1 MKKEGFSFRKKHGCR
16 IHFKNALNER
26 FPSIIYNKKVRRELE
41 NMVNYGKFTFVS
53 PCKSNNRKMIDVELQ
68 GVTVPM
74 IWDFK
79 HGSPVTAYYEHRIQ
93 VKEKV

>member
-1 MKKEGFSFRKKHGCR
+1 MKRDEFIFRKKHGCR

-26 FPSIIYNKKVRRELE
+26 FPDITYNKKVRRELE
-41 NMVNYGKFTFVS
+41 TKVNYGEFNFVS
-53 PCKSNNRKMIDVELQ
+53 PCKSKDRKMIDVELQ

-79 HGSPVTAYYEHRIQ
+79 HGSPVTAYNKHRI
-93 VKEKV
+93 